1 MTGFHELVYPELEKK
16 QLTGYIIISTISG
29 VVGICL
35 TYLVGHFLDLII
47 ASCQEREWVEYIV
60 VYVGLN
66 IINRICYIR
75 MEYQRVSIE
84 GKLSYG
90 MTRKVLKIVYN
101 TSYLNYCKEN
111 PAAISQKINNDT
123 GIIASFYVSF
133 FKNIIVQTVS
143 TIVYLLVLIKNS
155 LLIGSLVI
163 LMMIAYTGVYL
174 ISKKLIYRTE
184 KEVIEQKT
192 NYATTL
198 FELIE
203 KSVSIRM
210 NGMSQYHFGC
220 MENDYQNLLR
230 VLKKQIGAYSI
241 YNVLKDIL
249 ILIFQ
254 TALFLAGGRMI
265 RMDSMSVGTLVV
277 MLNYFVYVLG
287 CMEFFLNIG
296 SSYQTVKASEERLK
310 KYLVLDEIPTGKERQ
325 RIIEKIELKNL
336 EFAYPG
342 QNRLFDITTEFCMGK
357 IYWIRGRNGVGKSSL
372 VNIMLGIYGTSYTG
386 QVIYNGYRLG
396 EMDYKWFINNN
407 TAVIEQDP
415 YIFDGTIQEN
425 ICLKGNRIDM
435 DELKALVSQMKLDS
449 LMKFVDMDSTKH
461 RENKIYSGG
470 EKQKIAIVRTLLSD
484 SCIWILDEPTANLDE
499 ESKIIFYKEL
509 EQRKKEHIILLI
521 SHETPLC
528 RWDHIVDI
536 GR

>member
-1 MTGFHELVYPELEKK
+1 
-16 QLTGYIIISTISG
+16 
-29 VVGICL
+29 
-35 TYLVGHFLDLII
+35 
-47 ASCQEREWVEYIV
+47 
-60 VYVGLN
+60 
-66 IINRICYIR
+66 
-75 MEYQRVSIE
+75 
-84 GKLSYG
+84 
-90 MTRKVLKIVYN
+90 
-101 TSYLNYCKEN
+101 
-111 PAAISQKINNDT
+111 
-123 GIIASFYVSF
+123 
-133 FKNIIVQTVS
+133 
-143 TIVYLLVLIKNS
+143 
-155 LLIGSLVI
+155 
-163 LMMIAYTGVYL
+163 
-174 ISKKLIYRTE
+174 
-184 KEVIEQKT
+184 
-192 NYATTL
+192 
-198 FELIE
+198 
-203 KSVSIRM
+203 
-210 NGMSQYHFGC
+210 
-220 MENDYQNLLR
+220 
-230 VLKKQIGAYSI
+230 
-241 YNVLKDIL
+241 
-249 ILIFQ
+249 
-254 TALFLAGGRMI
+254 
-265 RMDSMSVGTLVV
+265 
-277 MLNYFVYVLG
+277 
-287 CMEFFLNIG
+287 
-296 SSYQTVKASEERLK
+296 
-310 KYLVLDEIPTGKERQ
+310 
-325 RIIEKIELKNL
+325 
-336 EFAYPG
+336 
-342 QNRLFDITTEFCMGK
+342 MGK

-396 EMDYKWFINNN
+396 ELDYKWFINNN

>member
-1 MTGFHELVYPELEKK
+1 M
-16 QLTGYIIISTISG
+16 
-29 VVGICL
+29 GICL

-230 VLKKQIGAYSI
+230 V
-241 YNVLKDIL
+241 
-249 ILIFQ
+249 
-254 TALFLAGGRMI
+254 
-265 RMDSMSVGTLVV
+265 
-277 MLNYFVYVLG
+277 
-287 CMEFFLNIG
+287 
-296 SSYQTVKASEERLK
+296 
-310 KYLVLDEIPTGKERQ
+310 
-325 RIIEKIELKNL
+325 
-336 EFAYPG
+336 
-342 QNRLFDITTEFCMGK
+342 
-357 IYWIRGRNGVGKSSL
+357 
-372 VNIMLGIYGTSYTG
+372 
-386 QVIYNGYRLG
+386 
-396 EMDYKWFINNN
+396 
-407 TAVIEQDP
+407 
-415 YIFDGTIQEN
+415 
-425 ICLKGNRIDM
+425 
-435 DELKALVSQMKLDS
+435 
-449 LMKFVDMDSTKH
+449 
-461 RENKIYSGG
+461 
-470 EKQKIAIVRTLLSD
+470 
-484 SCIWILDEPTANLDE
+484 
-499 ESKIIFYKEL
+499 
-509 EQRKKEHIILLI
+509 
-521 SHETPLC
+521 
-528 RWDHIVDI
+528 
-536 GR
+536 

>member
-1 MTGFHELVYPELEKK
+1 MTGFYELVYPELDKK
-16 QLTGYIIISTISG
+16 QLTGYITISTISG
-29 VVGICL
+29 IVGICL

-47 ASCQEREWVEYIV
+47 ASQQEMEWVEYICA
-60 VYVGLN
+60 YVGLN
-66 IINRICYIR
+66 IINRICCIQ

-84 GKLSYG
+84 GKLSYA
-90 MTRKVLKIVYN
+90 MTRKMLKIVYN
-101 TSYLNYCKEN
+101 TSYLNYCNEN

-143 TIVYLLVLIKNS
+143 TIVYLFVLIKNS
-155 LLIGSLVI
+155 LLIGYLVI
-163 LMMIAYTGVYL
+163 LMMIAYIGVYL
-174 ISKKLIYRTE
+174 IVKKLIYRTE

-198 FELIE
+198 FVLIE

-210 NGMSQYHFGC
+210 NGMSQYHFGR
-220 MENDYQNLLR
+220 MENDYQNLLHA
-230 VLKKQIGAYSI
+230 LKKQIGAYSI
-241 YNVLKDIL
+241 YNVLKDLL

-254 TALFLAGGRMI
+254 TALFIAGGRMI
-265 RMDSMSVGTLVV
+265 QMGGMSVGTLVV
-277 MLNYFVYVLG
+277 MLNYFVYALG

-310 KYLVLDEIPTGKERQ
+310 KYLVLDELPTGKEKQ
-325 RIIEKIELKNL
+325 KIIEKIELKNL

-342 QNRLFDITTEFCMGK
+342 ENRLLDITTEFHMGK

-372 VNIMLGIYGTSYTG
+372 INIMLGIYGNSYMG
-386 QVIYNGYRLG
+386 QVIYNGYRLD
-396 EMDYKWFINNN
+396 ELDYKWFINNN

-425 ICLKGNRIDM
+425 ICLKGNQIDM
-435 DELKALVSQMKLDS
+435 DELKKLVSQMKLDS
-449 LMKFVDMDSTKH
+449 LMKSADMGSTKH

-470 EKQKIAIVRTLLSD
+470 EKQKIAIVRTLLSN

-499 ESKIIFYKEL
+499 ESKMIFYKEL

>member
-1 MTGFHELVYPELEKK
+1 M
-16 QLTGYIIISTISG
+16 
-29 VVGICL
+29 
-35 TYLVGHFLDLII
+35 
-47 ASCQEREWVEYIV
+47 
-60 VYVGLN
+60 
-66 IINRICYIR
+66 
-75 MEYQRVSIE
+75 
-84 GKLSYG
+84 
-90 MTRKVLKIVYN
+90 
-101 TSYLNYCKEN
+101 
-111 PAAISQKINNDT
+111 
-123 GIIASFYVSF
+123 
-133 FKNIIVQTVS
+133 
-143 TIVYLLVLIKNS
+143 
-155 LLIGSLVI
+155 
-163 LMMIAYTGVYL
+163 
-174 ISKKLIYRTE
+174 
-184 KEVIEQKT
+184 
-192 NYATTL
+192 

-310 KYLVLDEIPTGKERQ
+310 KYLVLDELPTGKERQ

-396 EMDYKWFINNN
+396 ELDYKWFINNN

-435 DELKALVSQMKLDS
+435 DELKALVSQMKLES